1 MTELLQR
8 IPFIRI
14 FIPFALG
21 IIFFSLNNTPNQ
33 FFYELIFIYVLLIG
47 IYFLL
52 KYSVT
57 KNKKTAY
64 GFLIHV
70 FFFYVGLQASFL
82 NESLNKKNHYA
93 NLPVNVNSFFKAYI
107 NDIPKNNGNK
117 YQKTKIKLLEFY
129 DGKSWKECS
138 GEIIGYLPQTKQK
151 IDITTGI
158 TFKNKL
164 STISEPKNPFEF
176 NYKKYLSSKGI
187 YHQTYL
193 KKEDFKLTA
202 IPNNLPITA
211 YADQLKNHLLKILV
225 KYGLSDDNL
234 SVTSALLLGYDDE
247 ISKELLNAYS
257 STGTLHVLS
266 VSGLHVGLVFLLLN
280 FILKFP
286 QQRLFILL
294 KGTLML
300 LCIWFYAALTGL
312 SPSVIR
318 SATMFSFVIIG
329 NMFNRNGNIYNT
341 LLASAFIILLAD
353 PKLIFDIGFQ
363 LSYLAVGGIVF
374 FYPFISSWIKPE
386 NILIEKIWQT
396 TAISISAQISTLPL
410 SLFYFGQFPVL
421 FFISNLIII
430 PLSYVVMFG
439 AMFLVIFSPISF
451 FAKGITYLLNFS
463 VEGMNKITL
472 FLDELSFL
480 NISDNKISLPETLL
494 FFLLIIFLS
503 YFFIKKNYT
512 SAIISCSIIII
523 LIITSI
529 IGKINPDKK
538 ITVYHLKNESGMDVF
553 SNKIAYSFSSEKNKP
568 SRLSNVAKPNRINS
582 RINAIKENKLKEGFF
597 ILTVNN
603 KKIAILNGDTLNKYI
618 ASLKNIDYLILTNNP
633 YVKGLNA
640 DMANMVISDGNNSF
654 KTQKYLREINLIN
667 YWNTFEK
674 GAFVMN

>member
-8 IPFIRI
+8 IPFLRI
-14 FIPFALG
+14 FIPFAIG
-21 IIFFSLNNTPNQ
+21 IIFYSLTNTPNQ

-47 IYFLL
+47 ICFLL

-64 GFLIHV
+64 GFLIHI

-82 NESLNKKNHYA
+82 NESLNKKNHYY
-93 NLPVNVNSFFKAYI
+93 NLSVKVNSLFKGYI
-107 NDIPKNNGNK
+107 SDIPKNNGNK

-129 DGKSWKECS
+129 DGKSWEECS
-138 GEIIGYLPQTKQK
+138 GELVAYLPQTKEK

-158 TFKNKL
+158 IFKNKL
-164 STISEPKNPFEF
+164 SNISDPKNPFEF

-193 KKEDFKLTA
+193 EKEDFKLTV

-225 KYGLSDDNL
+225 QYGLSDDNL

-286 QQRLFILL
+286 QQRFFILL
-294 KGTLML
+294 KGML
-300 LCIWFYAALTGL
+300 ILLSIWFYAALTGL

-329 NMFNRNGNIYNT
+329 NIFNRNGNIYNT

-363 LSYLAVGGIVF
+363 LSYLAVAGIVF
-374 FYPFISSWIKPE
+374 FYPFISGWIKPE
-386 NILIEKIWQT
+386 NKLIEKIWQT
-396 TAISISAQISTLPL
+396 IAISISAQISTLPL

-439 AMFLVIFSPISF
+439 AMFLVICSPISF
-451 FAKGITYLLNFS
+451 VAKGITYLLNFS
-463 VEGMNKITL
+463 VEVMNKITL
-472 FLDELSFL
+472 FLDGFSFL
-480 NISDNKISLPETLL
+480 NISDNKISLPETIL
-494 FFLLIIFLS
+494 FFLLIIFLTH
-503 YFFIKKNYT
+503 FLIKKNYA
-512 SAIISCSIIII
+512 SAIISSSIIIF
-523 LIITSI
+523 LLITSI
-529 IGKINPDKK
+529 IGKLNSDKK
-538 ITVYHLKNESGMDVF
+538 ITVYHLKNESGIDVF
-553 SNKIAYSFSSEKNKP
+553 SNNIAYSFSSEKNKP

-582 RINAIKENKLKEGFF
+582 RINSIVENNLNKGFF
-597 ILTVNN
+597 ILSVNN
-603 KKIAILNGDTLNKYI
+603 KRIAIINGDTLNKYSS
-618 ASLKNIDYLILTNNP
+618 ALSNIDYLILTNNP
-633 YVKGLNA
+633 YLKGLTA
-640 DMANMVISDGNNSF
+640 DMAKMIISDGNNSF
-654 KTQKYLREINLIN
+654 KTQNYLRKINLSN
-667 YWNTFEK
+667 YWNTFEN